1 MEAAMNV
8 KVDEIEPTL
17 AREWHARGA
26 VMASTVN
33 LVALCTE
40 PSRFDA
46 AKSAIEAVL
55 PTHPGRAI
63 VAVIRDGEK
72 PHIDAEVG
80 LACDSERNREACG
93 ELIALHVHGGAV
105 DWLPT
110 VLDRLL
116 RPGSRTNLW
125 WVGDLPDDYSL
136 YDKLTDIADRVTVNS
151 EEVDLRDLRTLA
163 ARVVASRG
171 RYALGDTNWV
181 RLRMWQ
187 ELLARFFDNPVV
199 LPQLAQSRTLTV
211 VATDHR
217 RGPIEE
223 PASPQAILFAA
234 WFAQR
239 IGARSKNARWTK
251 PTGRVREIE
260 IPRVGD
266 GTLTV
271 KLVTEN
277 RADVFPGAIVRIEL
291 DTDEGSHFRVGRD
304 PENHRVL
311 GWEGTCSGAVIPQAV
326 MRIDMLDNA
335 HMLARELDRPVRDPL
350 FEASLAAAANLV
362 AAFPLNGK

>member
-8 KVDEIEPTL
+8 KVDEIEATL
-17 AREWHARGA
+17 AREWHQRGA

-40 PSRFDA
+40 PARLEA

-63 VAVIRDGEK
+63 VAVLREGDK
-72 PHIDAEVG
+72 PRIEADAQ
-80 LACDSERNREACG
+80 LACDNERNREACG
-93 ELIALHVHGGAV
+93 EIIVLDVYGSAV

-116 RPGSRTNLW
+116 RPGSRVNLW

-136 YDKLTDIADRVTVNS
+136 YDKLTDIADHVTVNS
-151 EEVDLRDLRTLA
+151 EEVDLRDLHTLA
-163 ARVVASRG
+163 ARVFATKG
-171 RYALGDTNWV
+171 RYALGDINWV

-199 LPQLAQSRTLTV
+199 LPQLARSRTLTI

-223 PASPQAILFAA
+223 PVSPQAILFAA
-234 WFAQR
+234 WFAER
-239 IGARSKNARWTK
+239 LGARTKNAQWTH
-251 PTGRVREIE
+251 PTGRVREVS
-260 IPRVGD
+260 IPRAGD
-266 GTLTV
+266 GTLTIEF
-271 KLVTEN
+271 VTEN
-277 RADVFPGAIVRIEL
+277 RTDVFPGAIVRIEL
-291 DTDEGSHFRVGRD
+291 DTDEGSHFQVGRD

-326 MRIDMLDNA
+326 MRTDVVDNA

-350 FEASLAAAANLV
+350 FEASLAAVANLV
-362 AAFPLNGK
+362 VAYPLRRK